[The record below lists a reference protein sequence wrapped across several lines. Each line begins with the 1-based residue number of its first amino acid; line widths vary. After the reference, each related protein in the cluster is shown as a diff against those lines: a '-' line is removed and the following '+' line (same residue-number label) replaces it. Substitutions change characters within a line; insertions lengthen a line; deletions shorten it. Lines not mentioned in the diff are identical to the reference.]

1 MPIKRQT
8 LASIELINSLAKA
21 WLRWHDQMRAE
32 KLYTDRWYVYL
43 RERNSCTDI
52 IMRTSGLTLDQTY
65 DLIYNK
71 TNTSSY
77 WLANGQIRKD
87 HP

>member
-1 MPIKRQT
+1 MPLKRQT
-8 LASIELINSLAKA
+8 LTSIDLINSQIKA
-21 WLRWHDQMRAE
+21 WLRWHDAMALENQHS
-32 KLYTDRWYVYL
+32 DRWYVLL
-43 RERNSCTDI
+43 RERNACTDI
-52 IMRTSGLTLDQTY
+52 IMRTGGLTLDQTF

-77 WLANGQIRKD
+77 WLANGQIRKE

>member
-21 WLRWHDQMRAE
+21 WLRWHDQMREE